1 MVSVLFAEGRHTSH
15 EEKQMTTTLDTK
27 YEDAVGELREQ
38 GLKVSVHSALNET
51 WYIKGDG
58 IYIGY
63 VASGDELLELKRT
76 HKLNL
81 DGIKSLG

>member
-1 MVSVLFAEGRHTSH
+1 
-15 EEKQMTTTLDTK
+15 MTTTLDTQK
-27 YEDAVGELREQ
+27 YDDAVDELREQ
-38 GLKVSVHSALNET
+38 GLKVSVHSVLNET